1 MLFIVNLFN
10 FIVKIL
16 YYYYDYVSK
25 LYVIKII
32 ELKLYYDDDV
42 DDEGKWMNE

>member
-1 MLFIVNLFN
+1 MLYIVNLFN

-16 YYYYDYVSK
+16 YYYYEYVSK

>member
-1 MLFIVNLFN
+1 MLYIVNLFN

-32 ELKLYYDDDV
+32 KLKLYYDDDV
-42 DDEGKWMNE
+42 DDEGKWMNV

>member
-1 MLFIVNLFN
+1 MLFVVNLFN

-32 ELKLYYDDDV
+32 ELKLYYDDD
-42 DDEGKWMNE
+42 EGKWMNE

>member
-16 YYYYDYVSK
+16 YYYYEYVSK

>member
-16 YYYYDYVSK
+16 YYYYDFVSK

-42 DDEGKWMNE
+42 DDKGKWMNE

>member
-42 DDEGKWMNE
+42 DDEGKWMNV

>member
-1 MLFIVNLFN
+1 MLYIVNLFN

-42 DDEGKWMNE
+42 DDEGKWMNV

>member
-1 MLFIVNLFN
+1 MLFVVNLFN

-42 DDEGKWMNE
+42 DDEGKWMNV

>member
-16 YYYYDYVSK
+16 YYNYDYVSK

-32 ELKLYYDDDV
+32 ELKLYYDDD
-42 DDEGKWMNE
+42 EGKWMNE

>member
-1 MLFIVNLFN
+1 MLYIVNLFN

-32 ELKLYYDDDV
+32 EIKLYYDDDV
-42 DDEGKWMNE
+42 DDEGKWMNV

>member
-1 MLFIVNLFN
+1 MFIVNLFN

-25 LYVIKII
+25 LYIIKII